1 MAKNINNQLFNT
13 NKGSSNTHPQGTLS
27 SRTVAMPS
35 DTNTHGDIFGGWLM
49 SQMDLAGGIAAGQR
63 AKGRIVTVA
72 VEEMVFHLPVKVGN
86 VVSCYEDII
95 KVGRTSITVKIEVW
109 AQRHD
114 DLDEPAKVTEGIFTY
129 VALDKNRRPRVVTSK
144 VS

>member
-1 MAKNINNQLFNT
+1 M
-13 NKGSSNTHPQGTLS
+13 PQGMLT
-27 SRTVAMPS
+27 SRTVAMPR

-49 SQMDLAGGIAAGQR
+49 SQMDLAGGVAAGQR
-63 AKGRIVTVA
+63 AKGRIGTVA
-72 VEEMVFHLPVKVGN
+72 VEKMVFHLPGKVGN
-86 VVSCYEDII
+86 VGSCYADVI

-129 VALDKNRRPRVVTSK
+129 VALDKNRRPRAVK
-144 VS
+144 

>member
-1 MAKNINNQLFNT
+1 MAKNINNQLFNK
-13 NKGSSNTHPQGTLS
+13 NKGSSNTLPQGILA

-72 VEEMVFHLPVKVGN
+72 VEQMVFHLPVKVGN
-86 VVSCYEDII
+86 VVSCYSEII
-95 KVGRTSITVKIEVW
+95 KIGRTSIKIKIEVW

-129 VALDKNRRPRVVTSK
+129 VALDKDRRPRAVTS
-144 VS
+144 

>member
-1 MAKNINNQLFNT
+1 MQVISKSLTKDIRTPAKSI
-13 NKGSSNTHPQGTLS
+13 PQGTLAN
-27 SRTVAMPS
+27 RTVAMPR

-49 SQMDLAGGIAAGQR
+49 SQMDLAGGVAAGQR

-86 VVSCYEDII
+86 VVSCYAAVT

-109 AQRHD
+109 AQQHD
-114 DLDEPAKVTEGIFTY
+114 DLDEPAKVTEGVFTY
-129 VALDKNRRPRVVTSK
+129 VALDKNRRPRAVPAGAN
-144 VS
+144 

>member
-1 MAKNINNQLFNT
+1 MAKNINNQLFNK
-13 NKGSSNTHPQGTLS
+13 NKGSSNTLPQGILA

-72 VEEMVFHLPVKVGN
+72 VEQMVFHLPVKVGN
-86 VVSCYEDII
+86 VVSCYSEII
-95 KVGRTSITVKIEVW
+95 KIGRTSIKIKIEV
-109 AQRHD
+109 
-114 DLDEPAKVTEGIFTY
+114 KI
-129 VALDKNRRPRVVTSK
+129 TSK
-144 VS
+144 KQLKLN

>member
-1 MAKNINNQLFNT
+1 MVVIMLSMVWESYN
-13 NKGSSNTHPQGTLS
+13 GSL
-27 SRTVAMPS
+27 
-35 DTNTHGDIFGGWLM
+35 
-49 SQMDLAGGIAAGQR
+49 
-63 AKGRIVTVA
+63 
-72 VEEMVFHLPVKVGN
+72 GN
-86 VVSCYEDII
+86 VVSCYADII

-129 VALDKNRRPRVVTSK
+129 VALDKSRRPRAVTSR

>member
-1 MAKNINNQLFNT
+1 
-13 NKGSSNTHPQGTLS
+13 
-27 SRTVAMPS
+27 MPR

-49 SQMDLAGGIAAGQR
+49 SQMDLAGGVAAGQR

-72 VEEMVFHLPVKVGN
+72 VEKMVFHLPVKVGN
-86 VVSCYEDII
+86 VFSRYADVI

-129 VALDKNRRPRVVTSK
+129 VALDKNRRPRVVM
-144 VS
+144 

>member
-1 MAKNINNQLFNT
+1 M
-13 NKGSSNTHPQGTLS
+13 PQGMLT
-27 SRTVAMPS
+27 SRTVAMPR

-49 SQMDLAGGIAAGQR
+49 SQMDLAGGVAAGQR

-72 VEEMVFHLPVKVGN
+72 VEKMVFHLPVKVGN
-86 VVSCYEDII
+86 VVSCYADVK

-129 VALDKNRRPRVVTSK
+129 VALDKNRRPRAVK
-144 VS
+144 

>member
-1 MAKNINNQLFNT
+1 
-13 NKGSSNTHPQGTLS
+13 
-27 SRTVAMPS
+27 MPS

-72 VEEMVFHLPVKVGN
+72 VEQMVFHLPVKVGN
-86 VVSCYEDII
+86 VVSCYSEII
-95 KVGRTSITVKIEVW
+95 KIGRTSIKIKIEVW

-129 VALDKNRRPRVVTSK
+129 VALDKDRRPRAVTSG
-144 VS
+144 VN

>member
-72 VEEMVFHLPVKVGN
+72 VEQMVFHLPVKVGN
-86 VVSCYEDII
+86 VVSCYSEII
-95 KVGRTSITVKIEVW
+95 KIGRTSIKIKIEVW

-129 VALDKNRRPRVVTSK
+129 VALDKDRRPRAVTS
-144 VS
+144 

>member
-1 MAKNINNQLFNT
+1 
-13 NKGSSNTHPQGTLS
+13 
-27 SRTVAMPS
+27 
-35 DTNTHGDIFGGWLM
+35 M
-49 SQMDLAGGIAAGQR
+49 SQMDLAGGVAAGQT

-72 VEEMVFHLPVKVGN
+72 VEKMVFHLPVKVGN
-86 VVSCYEDII
+86 VFSRYADVI

-129 VALDKNRRPRVVTSK
+129 CLLYTSPSPRDS
-144 VS
+144 

>member
-1 MAKNINNQLFNT
+1 M
-13 NKGSSNTHPQGTLS
+13 PQGMLT
-27 SRTVAMPS
+27 SRTVAMPR

-49 SQMDLAGGIAAGQR
+49 SQMDLAGGVAAGQR

-72 VEEMVFHLPVKVGN
+72 VEKMVFHLPVKVGN
-86 VVSCYEDII
+86 VVSCCADVI

-129 VALDKNRRPRVVTSK
+129 VALDKNRRPRAVK
-144 VS
+144 

>member
-1 MAKNINNQLFNT
+1 
-13 NKGSSNTHPQGTLS
+13 
-27 SRTVAMPS
+27 MPS

-86 VVSCYEDII
+86 VVSCYAEII

-129 VALDKNRRPRVVTSK
+129 VALDKNRRPRPVISRVN
-144 VS
+144 

>member
-1 MAKNINNQLFNT
+1 MQVISKSLTKDIRTPAKSI
-13 NKGSSNTHPQGTLS
+13 PQGTLTN
-27 SRTVAMPS
+27 RTVAMPR

-49 SQMDLAGGIAAGQR
+49 SQMDLAGGVAAGQR

-86 VVSCYEDII
+86 VVSCYAAVT

-109 AQRHD
+109 AQQHD
-114 DLDEPAKVTEGIFTY
+114 DLDEPAKVTEGVFTY
-129 VALDKNRRPRVVTSK
+129 VALDKNRRPRAVPLRIT
-144 VS
+144 